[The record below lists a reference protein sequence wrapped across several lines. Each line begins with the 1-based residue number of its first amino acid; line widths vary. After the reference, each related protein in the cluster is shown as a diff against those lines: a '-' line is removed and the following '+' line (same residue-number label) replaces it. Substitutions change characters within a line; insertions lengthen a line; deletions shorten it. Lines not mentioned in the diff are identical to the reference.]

1 MSRTYSKIFTY
12 YFGIAFFDSS
22 YNWSLPLQANFF
34 FSIILYI
41 LIRYTHWWIG
51 YALEYIHIYV
61 HINMISVSSWVDLA
75 MFVSLY
81 THEVVPKFWSYRSKF
96 YKRPFLP
103 KSYPFV
109 GNADIVTNM
118 NGQLFQLTNIFTKL
132 GIAYCP
138 IQHYNLRTYCSV
150 QATFAAK
157 KETLGIQL
165 YFDS

>member
-1 MSRTYSKIFTY
+1 
-12 YFGIAFFDSS
+12 
-22 YNWSLPLQANFF
+22 
-34 FSIILYI
+34 
-41 LIRYTHWWIG
+41 
-51 YALEYIHIYV
+51 
-61 HINMISVSSWVDLA
+61 

-118 NGQLFQLTNIFTKL
+118 NGKLFQLTNIFTKL

-138 IQHYNLRTYCSV
+138 IQHYNLRTNCSD
-150 QATFAAK
+150 QTTFAAN
-157 KETLGIQL
+157 KETKRISLEFNCISI
-165 YFDS
+165 DK